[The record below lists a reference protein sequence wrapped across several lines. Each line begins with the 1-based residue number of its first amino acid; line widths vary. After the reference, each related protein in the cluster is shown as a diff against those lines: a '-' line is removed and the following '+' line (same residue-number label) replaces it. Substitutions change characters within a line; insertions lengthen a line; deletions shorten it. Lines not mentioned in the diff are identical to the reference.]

1 MLNLAPERTISYPR
15 RRSARAQG
23 RLCRWPKRFGQAHRL
38 IESFN
43 ARLWDECLDKEVF
56 DSPGVERRA
65 LAIWRHNDNNVPPQL
80 AMGRHH
86 ARGRARVVQ
95 ALWGSAPA
103 RAG

>member
-1 MLNLAPERTISYPR
+1 M
-15 RRSARAQG
+15 
-23 RLCRWPKRFGQAHRL
+23 CRWPKRFGQAHRL

-80 AMGRHH
+80 AMGRYH

-95 ALWGSAPA
+95 ALWELDL
-103 RAG
+103 RAQAETSPVMQTKDSPNG